1 MIMINNKR
9 QMIWKKCFRENV
21 GAWDLYLN
29 IKHGHPFSFIFENTG
44 SGRYSY
50 VGCTNG
56 DTLKIDKVEK
66 EDPVEKMRKWLRDGE
81 YISVKGVPE
90 HFPEWIGGAAGY
102 FSYDFIRFY
111 ENIPLQAEDDL
122 GLPYVYM
129 MKVEEVFAFDM
140 YENQVYFILHYGAGC
155 KIKNREEADKR
166 LLEMEQLL
174 KGCPPGIPRSHP
186 DVQKKS
192 NEELSFS
199 LNQHEFEDRVRKIQE
214 YISEGDVF
222 QVNLSLRQNR
232 NTILTDEQIYHELR
246 LLNPSPYMGLFH
258 FPEFQLISASPE
270 LLLRV
275 KDGKVSTRPIAGT
288 RKRGINEQ
296 EDLQLE
302 LELIETEKENAEHI
316 MLVDL
321 ERNDLGKVCDFG
333 SVEVDEWMVIEKYSH
348 VMHLVSNVVGQLREG
363 YDGLDAF
370 LGVFPGGTI
379 TGAPK
384 IRTMEII
391 EELEP
396 VTRGPYTGSM
406 GLLGFDGN
414 GIFNIIIRTL
424 ILQKNMAYVQAGAGI
439 VIDSV
444 PKAEYYESLKKAEAL
459 WRAVSLG
466 EEKLRLVEREE
477 SLA

>member
-1 MIMINNKR
+1 MKE
-9 QMIWKKCFRENV
+9 ENP
-21 GAWDLYLN
+21 Y
-29 IKHGHPFSFIFENTG
+29 SFIFENTG
-44 SGRYSY
+44 NGRYSY
-50 VGCTNG
+50 VSCTNN
-56 DTLKIDKVEK
+56 DILQITKDEK
-66 EDPVEKMRKWLRDGE
+66 EDPLPMIRKWLHNDDIDVRE
-81 YISVKGVPE
+81 IPE
-90 HFPEWIGGAAGY
+90 EFPEWTGGAAGY

-111 ENIPLQAEDDL
+111 ENIPQHAEDDL
-122 GLPYVYM
+122 GLPYVYL

-140 YENQVYFILHYGAGC
+140 YENQVYLILHYGEGC
-155 KIKNREEADKR
+155 NIKNSEEANQR
-166 LLEMEQLL
+166 LLEMERIFQD
-174 KGCPPGIPRSHP
+174 CTP
-186 DVQKKS
+186 KKPHS
-192 NEELSFS
+192 KTHLQPKKCEERSFS
-199 LNQHEFEDRVRKIQE
+199 LNKYEFEEAVRKIKE
-214 YISEGDVF
+214 YIAAGDVF
-222 QVNLSLRQNR
+222 QVNLSLKQSQF
-232 NTILTDEQIYHELR
+232 TLLTDEEIYLELR
-246 LLNPSPYMGLFH
+246 QLNPSPYMGLFH

-275 KDGKVSTRPIAGT
+275 KDRRVSTRPIAGT
-288 RKRGINEQ
+288 RRRGINDQ
-296 EDLQLE
+296 EDLE
-302 LELIETEKENAEHI
+302 LEAELIKTEKENAEHI

-321 ERNDLGKVCDFG
+321 ERNDLGKVCEYG
-333 SVEVDEWMVIEKYSH
+333 SVQVDEWMVIEKYSH
-348 VMHLVSNVVGQLREG
+348 VMHLVSNVVGQLREE
-363 YDGLDAF
+363 YDGLDAL

-396 VTRGPYTGSM
+396 TTRGPYTGTM
-406 GLLGFDGN
+406 GLIGFDGD

-424 ILQKNMAYVQAGAGI
+424 ILKTNMAYVQAGAGI

>member
-1 MIMINNKR
+1 MMETNR
-9 QMIWKKCFRENV
+9 RMIWKKCSRGNV
-21 GAWDLYLN
+21 EAWDLYLN
-29 IKHGHPFSFIFENTG
+29 IKHDNLFSFIFENTG
-44 SGRYSY
+44 NGRYSY
-50 VGCTNG
+50 VSCTNREILRIEK
-56 DTLKIDKVEK
+56 DEK
-66 EDPVEKMRKWLRDGE
+66 EDPMEMIRKWLINEE
-81 YISVKGVPE
+81 YKNLKGVPE
-90 HFPEWIGGAAGY
+90 NFPEWTGGAAGY

-111 ENIPLQAEDDL
+111 ESIPLHAEDDL

-140 YENQVYFILHYGAGC
+140 YENQVYFIVNYGEGC
-155 KIKNREEADKR
+155 KIKNSEEANWR
-166 LLEMEQLL
+166 VLEMEQVL
-174 KGCPPGIPRSHP
+174 KGCTPGIPRSNSYLH
-186 DVQKKS
+186 KKG
-192 NEELSFS
+192 NEEFSFS
-199 LNQHEFEDRVRKIQE
+199 LNQHEFKEAVRKIRE
-214 YISEGDVF
+214 YIAAGDVF

-232 NTILTDEQIYHELR
+232 TTFLTDEEIYHELR

-288 RKRGINEQ
+288 RKRGQNEQ
-296 EDLQLE
+296 EDLELE

-321 ERNDLGKVCDFG
+321 ERNDLGKVCEFG
-333 SVEVDEWMVIEKYSH
+333 SVKVDEWMVIEKYSH

-363 YDGLDAF
+363 FDGLDA
-370 LGVFPGGTI
+370 LMGVFPGGTI

-396 VTRGPYTGSM
+396 LTRGPYTGSM
-406 GLLGFDGN
+406 GLLGFDGS

-466 EEKLRLVEREE
+466 EEKLSLVEREE
-477 SLA
+477 SLE